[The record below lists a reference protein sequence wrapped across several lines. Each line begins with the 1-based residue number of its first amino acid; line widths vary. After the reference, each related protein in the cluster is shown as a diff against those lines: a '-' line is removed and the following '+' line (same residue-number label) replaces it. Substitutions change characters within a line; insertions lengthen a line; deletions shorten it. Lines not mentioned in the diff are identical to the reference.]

1 MQGKLLILSAPSGS
15 GKTTIAKHLLKTFP
29 ELQFSVS
36 ACSREKRPGE
46 EEGRD
51 YYFLTAEEFRKKV
64 ENDEFVEWEEVYPGQ
79 YYGTLR
85 SELQR
90 IWDAGGHVVFD
101 VDVVGGLNIKKKFP
115 SDSLSIF
122 IQAPSLG
129 ELEKR
134 LRARSTES
142 EDSIRK
148 RVGKARKEMESA
160 HLFDKVLINDRLV
173 SALKEVEKL
182 VGDFLG

>member
-64 ENDEFVEWEEVYPGQ
+64 KNNEFVEWEEVYPGQ
-79 YYGTLR
+79 YYGTLK

-90 IWDAGGHVVFD
+90 IWDSGGHVVFD
-101 VDVVGGLNIKKKFP
+101 VDVLGGLNIKKKFP

-129 ELEKR
+129 DLEKR

-142 EDSIRK
+142 EESIRK
-148 RVGKARKEMESA
+148 RVGKAMKEMEFA
-160 HLFDKVLINDRLV
+160 QQFDKVLVNERLGN
-173 SALKEVEKL
+173 ALKEAEKL

>member
-51 YYFLTAEEFRKKV
+51 YYFLTDEEFRKKV
-64 ENDEFVEWEEVYPGQ
+64 KNNEFVEWEEVYPGQ
-79 YYGTLR
+79 YYGTLQ

-90 IWDAGGHVVFD
+90 IWDSGGHVVFD

-134 LRARSTES
+134 LRARFTES
-142 EDSIRK
+142 EESIRK
-148 RVGKARKEMESA
+148 RVGKAMKEMEFA
-160 HLFDKVLINDRLV
+160 KQFDKVLINERLGN
-173 SALKEVEKL
+173 ALKEAEKL